1 MYIQITAYIF
11 VIFHFLF
18 LPYCYGMNKISLQ
31 LTMDYST
38 ETSENNIFF
47 VWIWFYLT
55 ANHSLC
61 YHIKLFFFFPIRFT
75 YRNFL
80 QRYYMILSQKK
91 YLSKMEPNNNHLHD
105 TNSSLDVIMEN
116 LSQQRLDIQKKSKKS
131 ATPRKVLRR
140 RTGKNF
146 FVIVYPT
153 LCP

>member
-1 MYIQITAYIF
+1 
-11 VIFHFLF
+11 
-18 LPYCYGMNKISLQ
+18 
-31 LTMDYST
+31 
-38 ETSENNIFF
+38 
-47 VWIWFYLT
+47 
-55 ANHSLC
+55 
-61 YHIKLFFFFPIRFT
+61 
-75 YRNFL
+75 
-80 QRYYMILSQKK
+80 
-91 YLSKMEPNNNHLHD
+91 MEPNNNHLHD

>member
-61 YHIKLFFFFPIRFT
+61 YHIKLFFFSLLGLPIVIFFSVTTWFCHKRNIYQKWNLITTT
-75 YRNFL
+75 YMTRTPHWMLSWKTYLNKDLIFKKNQKRVPHQGKCYGDGQVRIFL
-80 QRYYMILSQKK
+80 S
-91 YLSKMEPNNNHLHD
+91 
-105 TNSSLDVIMEN
+105 
-116 LSQQRLDIQKKSKKS
+116 
-131 ATPRKVLRR
+131 
-140 RTGKNF
+140 
-146 FVIVYPT
+146 
-153 LCP
+153 